1 MESQYTE
8 SIAKVILFDPIDS
21 GANRLCILS
30 SHATP
35 SMASWLLTTYEE
47 QGITDISIELIIEA
61 VMDSGI
67 DNISHEGFK
76 ELHGRRYSNKC
87 NISCS
92 YLFQPP
98 TSKSNLFIW
107 LQDDKPVQAFDC
119 TYDFT
124 QISFL
129 RSNGGSITA
138 QSAAYAYKL
147 YENAVTRSIFCN
159 HSEVE
164 ENIIIRS

>member
-124 QISFL
+124 QI
-129 RSNGGSITA
+129 
-138 QSAAYAYKL
+138 
-147 YENAVTRSIFCN
+147 
-159 HSEVE
+159 
-164 ENIIIRS
+164 